1 MNEITISSISGLTP
15 PFSAYC
21 CNVYGNQCVYVGV
34 INSLPDTILLPPQF
48 NTAPAVGLLLIDP
61 IGCERFEEIYC
72 TPPTPSPTP
81 SPTPTPTVTE
91 TPTVTPTNTVT
102 PGLSPTETPTAT
114 PTPTPTPTYT
124 PTETPTPTPTYTPTE
139 TPTATPTPTLT
150 PTQTITPTPTPTYT
164 PTETPTP
171 TPTMTSVM
179 LNNYFAT
186 QCAGS
191 GSQIV
196 DVSLLTGFTGN
207 TFLGSDG
214 NCWYAINTPTSSAT
228 TVTPLLEFG
237 PYSGG
242 GCTEC
247 LTGGCVNWE
256 ISNSG
261 SAGQISFT
269 PCCGESKTS
278 PYDLAPD
285 DFTNICSTTQPI
297 VLSGLVGISNQGI
310 CPGC

>member
-1 MNEITISSISGLTP
+1 
-15 PFSAYC
+15 
-21 CNVYGNQCVYVGV
+21 
-34 INSLPDTILLPPQF
+34 
-48 NTAPAVGLLLIDP
+48 
-61 IGCERFEEIYC
+61 
-72 TPPTPSPTP
+72 
-81 SPTPTPTVTE
+81 
-91 TPTVTPTNTVT
+91 
-102 PGLSPTETPTAT
+102 
-114 PTPTPTPTYT
+114 
-124 PTETPTPTPTYTPTE
+124 
-139 TPTATPTPTLT
+139 
-150 PTQTITPTPTPTYT
+150 
-164 PTETPTP
+164 
-171 TPTMTSVM
+171 MTSVM

-186 QCAGS
+186 QCVGL

-214 NCWYAINTPTSSAT
+214 NCWYAINTPTSIAT

-237 PYSGG
+237 PYSGV

-256 ISNSG
+256 VSNSG

-285 DFTNICSTTQPI
+285 EFTNICSTTQPI

-310 CPGC
+310 CPNC